1 MDSNEKLKCKLIFL
15 FLTRCNILYF
25 YTVTSHLF
33 CLKLNKCI
41 YFVCLQMPCFIKYF
55 YLYLKDIKY
64 AFLSNILTC
73 NFKDRELGLLL
84 KIKGEGRKGH
94 LVNIN

>member
-1 MDSNEKLKCKLIFL
+1 
-15 FLTRCNILYF
+15 
-25 YTVTSHLF
+25 
-33 CLKLNKCI
+33 
-41 YFVCLQMPCFIKYF
+41 MPCFIKYF

-73 NFKDRELGLLL
+73 KFKDRELSLFL